1 MTISKRFYNTTSILL
16 TMKSKLSKQEIQNK
30 IKEIFSNNPSPKQI
44 KKAKT
49 LASSKNI
56 KLTNYKK
63 RFCKKCLTL
72 FNSSNHETRIKKPL
86 KIIKCKSCGSISRYK
101 L

>member
-1 MTISKRFYNTTSILL
+1 
-16 TMKSKLSKQEIQNK
+16 MKSKLSKQEIQNK

-63 RFCKKCLTL
+63 KFCKKCLT
-72 FNSSNHETRIKKPL
+72 FFHSKNHETRIKKPL
-86 KIIKCKSCGSISRYK
+86 KIIKCKSCDYISRYR

>member
-1 MTISKRFYNTTSILL
+1 
-16 TMKSKLSKQEIQNK
+16 MKSKLSKQEIQNK
-30 IKEIFSNNPSPKQI
+30 IKEIFSNSPSPKQI

-49 LASSKNI
+49 LASSKNL

-63 RFCKKCLTL
+63 KFCKKCLIY
-72 FNSSNHETRIKKPL
+72 FNFKNHQVRIKKHL
-86 KIIKCKSCGSISRYK
+86 KIIKCKSCDYISRYK